1 MLTEFK
7 IKNLKPRDK
16 KYMFS
21 CGRGLWLRVDP
32 NGRKYFIF
40 RFTENKKEC
49 QFSLGVYPVI
59 SLADVRIK
67 RGELQNRRAK
77 GEYLLGSRELKDNL
91 FKEVANEWLD
101 IKMSYKAASYLK
113 AVTINL
119 KTGRLK
125 I

>member
-1 MLTEFK
+1 M
-7 IKNLKPRDK
+7 
-16 KYMFS
+16 
-21 CGRGLWLRVDP
+21 
-32 NGRKYFIF
+32 
-40 RFTENKKEC
+40 
-49 QFSLGVYPVI
+49 YPVI

-101 IKMSYKAASYLK
+101 IKMSDKAASYLK
-113 AVTINL
+113 AVTLNL